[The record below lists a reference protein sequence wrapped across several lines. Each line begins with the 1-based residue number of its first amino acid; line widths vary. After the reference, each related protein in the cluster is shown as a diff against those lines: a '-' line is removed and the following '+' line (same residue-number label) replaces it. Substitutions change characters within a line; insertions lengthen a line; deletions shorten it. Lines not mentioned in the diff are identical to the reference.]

1 MISVFRQAGEQ
12 REKDWADP
20 RPGVPNFVANL
31 IANLIA
37 NAPDG
42 RNLLFELNREL
53 DRELNRE
60 RRPKGANPA
69 ALACPAVIGS
79 GQQSECSE
87 SLLIRAAYGLVREEV
102 RD

>member
-1 MISVFRQAGEQ
+1 MISVFPQAAEQ

-20 RPGVPNFVANL
+20 LPGVPNLV
-31 IANLIA
+31 ANLIA
-37 NAPDG
+37 NAPEG

-53 DRELNRE
+53 PRE
-60 RRPKGANPA
+60 RRPKGANPE
-69 ALACPAVIGS
+69 ALACPPVIGS

-87 SLLIRAAYGLVREEV
+87 PLLIHAAYGLVRDQV